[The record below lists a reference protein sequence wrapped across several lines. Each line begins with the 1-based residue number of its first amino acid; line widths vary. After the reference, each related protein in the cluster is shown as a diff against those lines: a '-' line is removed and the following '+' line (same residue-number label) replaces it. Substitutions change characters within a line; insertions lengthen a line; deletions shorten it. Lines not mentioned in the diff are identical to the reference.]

1 MKRFFLSFI
10 LLGCFFQLEAQERT
24 ANDTIL
30 MLENKIW
37 RAELPSEKSYT
48 QEMEFRDYG
57 LYATFTYN
65 GKKVIMEDSYR
76 VCGDTIKTYFC
87 KQYLIL
93 ELTDSTLVIRYIP
106 QRLVIGNGPVKY
118 INTINSPAKMLENEQ
133 RLDSI
138 WRKKNI
144 WNLGVVPIKDD
155 KTIKEPP
162 QWANWET
169 DLEKYYVS
177 QMKYPEN
184 LLQKNV
190 AGYSVAMFA
199 IDTLGVPGIVNIL
212 TTNYKEF
219 DQEVIRLTKE
229 LPHCLPCRD
238 QNGKQMECLYTVYV
252 PFLPQ
257 HYRNRVKADSIREE
271 ELKQSF
277 VEWEAVSFFEKA
289 NPYAVTDYI
298 NERLT
303 YDSKLLNGKKEIKG
317 IYTIHIDSY
326 GEIIKVE
333 TLRGCD
339 IQEWDNQVLQ
349 IIKGM
354 PRWIPAINFHGKG
367 EYRSSVWTVPVLFKN
382 DSPTKNELHDYNWLI
397 KTLSR
402 ECKYPVNQQKR
413 NKGCVLQVEYTVTP
427 EGYISHATV
436 LNQAPRAFR
445 KSVMQVF
452 QSLRNVPTVLRPGKS
467 TLSIQFWLDNMAKG
481 PHADVLIIG
490 YSSCDTPVL
499 MRYDAVL
506 TAHTTEP
513 HLEVG
518 VPVCYLNEQ
527 GDTIVPYGKYR
538 YCQTDTITEIG
549 FVYENKPKK
558 SRIVCINDAG
568 KELFYVFKCDNGPD
582 YLKEGLFR
590 MMDEQGRIGFA
601 DSSGNVVIHPQFLY
615 ATPFANGHAYVTEHG
630 GESNER
636 EHTSWQSDE
645 WKIINRNGN
654 ELLEYTVIQE
664 DKAVTELLIRYSHP
678 SGSIRS
684 LTYTYPEDI
693 VLADNFH
700 AEVTLKDLN
709 FDGQDDIVIPL
720 GNYGNQRI
728 QYEDGYLWDKTQKTY
743 VPVKQLKE
751 IANLRI
757 DKEERCLF
765 SFSRESAASY
775 HYERY
780 EYVDAELVKTAELIQ
795 TYRQAGGKPL
805 FTEKHYQ
812 KGKGMRVVHSSV
824 PIHEI
829 SHYWLKIV
837 QK

>member
-57 LYATFTYN
+57 LYDTFTYN
-65 GKKVIMEDSYR
+65 GKKVIMEDTYC
-76 VCGDTIKTYFC
+76 VCGDTIKTSFC

-93 ELTDSTLVIRYIP
+93 GLTDSTLIIRYIP

-118 INTINSPAKMLENEQ
+118 INTINSPAKMLANEQ

-138 WRKKNI
+138 WRKEDI
-144 WNLGVVPIKDD
+144 WNKGVTDISGKPIKDLS
-155 KTIKEPP
+155 TIEPP
-162 QWANWET
+162 RWAVWDY
-169 DLEKYYVS
+169 DLTKYYVS
-177 QMKYPEN
+177 QMKYPEE
-184 LLQKNV
+184 LLKKNV
-190 AGYSVAMFA
+190 AGKKDSISEEA
-199 IDTLGVPGIVNIL
+199 L
-212 TTNYKEF
+212 K
-219 DQEVIRLTKE
+219 
-229 LPHCLPCRD
+229 HCLV
-238 QNGKQMECLYTVYV
+238 QWET
-252 PFLPQ
+252 
-257 HYRNRVKADSIREE
+257 
-271 ELKQSF
+271 QSYF
-277 VEWEAVSFFEKA
+277 QKDNQQSPV
-289 NPYAVTDYI
+289 DYI
-298 NERLT
+298 EKRISYNP
-303 YDSKLLNGKKEIKG
+303 LLLGSKKEAEGRYG
-317 IYTIHIDSY
+317 ILIDSY
-326 GEIIKVE
+326 GEVTKAHTISSCGIS
-333 TLRGCD
+333 
-339 IQEWDNQVLQ
+339 EWDNQVLQ
-349 IIKGM
+349 IIQTM
-354 PRWIPAINFHGKG
+354 PHWIPVVNHQGKG
-367 EYRSSVWTVPVLFKN
+367 HYRDAAWAITFTFRN
-382 DSPTKNELHDYNWLI
+382 D
-397 KTLSR
+397 
-402 ECKYPVNQQKR
+402 
-413 NKGCVLQVEYTVTP
+413 
-427 EGYISHATV
+427 A
-436 LNQAPRAFR
+436 AA
-445 KSVMQVF
+445 KSAN
-452 QSLRNVPTVLRPGKS
+452 R
-467 TLSIQFWLDNMAKG
+467 
-481 PHADVLIIG
+481 
-490 YSSCDTPVL
+490 
-499 MRYDAVL
+499 L

-518 VPVCYLNEQ
+518 VPVCYLNERS
-527 GDTIVPYGKYR
+527 DTIVPYGKYR

-630 GESNER
+630 GESNDR
-636 EHTSWQSDE
+636 EHTTWQSDE

-654 ELLEYTVIQE
+654 ELLEYTVIRE
-664 DKAVTELLIRYSHP
+664 DKNVKGLFIRYSHP
-678 SGSIRS
+678 SGSIRP
-684 LTYTYPEDI
+684 LIYTYPEDI
-693 VLADNFH
+693 AFANSFH

-709 FDGQDDIVIPL
+709 FDGQDDIAIPL

-728 QYEDGYLWDKTQKTY
+728 QYEDGYLWDKTLKTY

-751 IANLRI
+751 IANPRI

-795 TYRQAGGKPL
+795 TYRQTGGKPL

-812 KGKGMRVVHSSV
+812 KGKGMKVVHSSV